1 MTINDLR
8 IDIIAA
14 VSQLTDVDTLE
25 KIRAE
30 ITESQEK
37 DNSDAQRWKGAETEL
52 RSGVSF
58 SDLMREQRYR
68 PVSFH
73 EFTDDPLQD
82 RWKVSLDDLLAL
94 SISAT

>member
-30 ITESQEK
+30 ITESKENGK
-37 DNSDAQRWKGAETEL
+37 SGEREWKGAETKL
-52 RSGVSF
+52 LTGVSF

-68 PVSFH
+68 PVSYS
-73 EFTDDPLQD
+73 EFTDDPLKD
-82 RWKVSLDDLLAL
+82 GWKVSLDDLLAL
-94 SISAT
+94 SKSAT